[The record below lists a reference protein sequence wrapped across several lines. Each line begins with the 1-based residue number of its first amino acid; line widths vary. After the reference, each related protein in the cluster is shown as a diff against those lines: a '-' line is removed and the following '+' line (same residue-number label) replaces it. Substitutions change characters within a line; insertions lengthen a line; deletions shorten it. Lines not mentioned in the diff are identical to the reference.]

1 MVELDWTLAN
11 NAKALVYTHGATAVP
26 TVPRPVEVL
35 TIMGKGKLLETR
47 PSDGV
52 QTVEL
57 DWTLANNSKV
67 MMYTHSAELTREEQI
82 KQAMK
87 DFQQQ
92 QLNQEKLEQKCLSLL
107 QLLPTQPLP
116 LIQYNKEMDPPRVH
130 MSDFSADRKRRKVI
144 SLTLRG
150 KNFTNTKDIEMHED
164 SLLLHLYLAI
174 EMEFNIPMIHV
185 HETTDQ
191 GQGGRQGVVNRTAS
205 PGVLLRRSWA
215 QFTAGL
221 EENPLQTYGGI
232 LKLDMVGC
240 PSKEWNSEEA
250 LGSLGESWVVVW
262 RCMFFGGF
270 FSTTNNCVSLS
281 LFVG

>member
-1 MVELDWTLAN
+1 
-11 NAKALVYTHGATAVP
+11 
-26 TVPRPVEVL
+26 
-35 TIMGKGKLLETR
+35 
-47 PSDGV
+47 
-52 QTVEL
+52 
-57 DWTLANNSKV
+57 
-67 MMYTHSAELTREEQI
+67 
-82 KQAMK
+82 
-87 DFQQQ
+87 
-92 QLNQEKLEQKCLSLL
+92 
-107 QLLPTQPLP
+107 
-116 LIQYNKEMDPPRVH
+116 
-130 MSDFSADRKRRKVI
+130 
-144 SLTLRG
+144 LTLRG

-262 RCMFFGGF
+262 RCMFFGGLS
-270 FSTTNNCVSLS
+270 STTDNCVSFS
-281 LFVG
+281 LCGLICTVYCSASQQMVCQIDGFGHCG